1 MTTEALHRGGFE
13 LSQWGSSHSEIL
25 SLQDQEIR
33 TVLDLN
39 LDSLPMERPL
49 GLWWVSSD
57 EVFRI
62 RFNSNPSGNTKRQLL
77 CTLASIFDPIKEVW
91 RGNFD
96 WDDELP
102 SVSTEKWNKWIT
114 SFEKCPQTNIHRCL
128 APDDGY
134 WSRADLHVFAD
145 ASESGFGPAS
155 YMWQNLES
163 HAETS
168 DDFASRALCCCYDLV
183 LLLQFGKNS
192 RSRKMEFTST
202 LIPSPLCD
210 GSTRQGADPRQDA
223 NPLRSL
229 RFTIPLLR
237 NNGDTYQE

>member
-168 DDFASRALCCCYDLV
+168 DDFASRALCCCYDLSSCYYNSARTQDQEKWN
-183 LLLQFGKNS
+183 LL
-192 RSRKMEFTST
+192 
-202 LIPSPLCD
+202 PH
-210 GSTRQGADPRQDA
+210 
-223 NPLRSL
+223 
-229 RFTIPLLR
+229 
-237 NNGDTYQE
+237 